1 MVNVNDCGCPC
12 EDNGKKKQIEER
24 ALSSINKIYTTEG
37 ATYFPDGTGMV
48 TLPIP
53 TTEQMQAIASV
64 PEMASDIKQLKISD
78 AEHTEAIAT
87 MEGNIDT
94 HAREILQL
102 TNSDDK
108 QNTEIKGITE
118 SLISDVDAVFNN
130 TTRDLRIVVERE
142 KASAIEAVVNIPATS
157 QTGTYAPTAPI
168 TISPDN
174 QVGLAIDSSLAVKN
188 GVLSVN
194 TQGSVKVDG
203 ETIIK
208 DADDVLEVNTAKIAP
223 ITYVDSKVKT
233 ATAATGKAFGSMA
246 IAADASGVDITM
258 TGIDEATSVTGRIPV
273 CTEDKAGLMTP
284 ADRIKI
290 DGIKGEAYV
299 FVNIGSIIPTS
310 PSTETTT
317 PNVFDF
323 VTSSSGAMKTLTF
336 DIPGGK
342 SAISVLNCTIDEVSS
357 PPTRLFTYY
366 SLADIQ
372 NLFKSCISF
381 SGLPSTGFLNFGMVL
396 CLSLSQ
402 TSLSDLFIPS
412 NSSSHPGYTSTFTF
426 DLSTQSLTKIGMPL
440 SFIMHYEDN
449 TDKNR
454 VYAYPVITAIS
465 YVNE

>member
-1 MVNVNDCGCPC
+1 MANIQDCGCPC
-12 EDNGKKKQIEER
+12 EDSGKKRQIEER

-87 MEGNIDT
+87 IESNIDT

-290 DGIKGEAYV
+290 DGMKAESWILITGATYTLKNATSSVGTRDL
-299 FVNIGSIIPTS
+299 VNITYNSALTTKTFDTDSGKAHYTTLDYTIGSIKAEYTASYIES
-310 PSTETTT
+310 
-317 PNVFDF
+317 D
-323 VTSSSGAMKTLTF
+323 
-336 DIPGGK
+336 DIK
-342 SAISVLNCTIDEVSS
+342 DLFNAIFHPV
-357 PPTRLFTYY
+357 
-366 SLADIQ
+366 
-372 NLFKSCISF
+372 
-381 SGLPSTGFLNFGMVL
+381 GLPSSGTLTITFRTTLNLPIPGEDDTTMKESALNKIVVNL
-396 CLSLSQ
+396 KTKDISGSILLSNEHSV
-402 TSLSDLFIPS
+402 
-412 NSSSHPGYTSTFTF
+412 GE
-426 DLSTQSLTKIGMPL
+426 KITLYPIGVN
-440 SFIMHYEDN
+440 IIYK
-449 TDKNR
+449 TD
-454 VYAYPVITAIS
+454 S
-465 YVNE
+465 

>member
-1 MVNVNDCGCPC
+1 MVNIQDCGCPC

-94 HAREILQL
+94 HAWEILQL
-102 TNSDDK
+102 TNSDEK
-108 QNTEIKGITE
+108 QNAEIKGITE

-130 TTRDLRIVVERE
+130 TTRDLRISIERE

-157 QTGTYAPTAPI
+157 QTGTYAPSAPI
-168 TISPDN
+168 TINADN
-174 QVGLAIDSSLAVKN
+174 QIGLAHDASLVVKN
-188 GVLSVN
+188 GQLSVS

-273 CTEDKAGLMTP
+273 CTEDQAGLMTP

-290 DGIKGEAYV
+290 DGIKGEAYISINNG
-299 FVNIGSIIPTS
+299 FFTCSKSYTGSIQQGTGYS
-310 PSTETTT
+310 GVFSGSYTTH
-317 PNVFDF
+317 N
-323 VTSSSGAMKTLTF
+323 F
-336 DIPGGK
+336 DISGGVASYK
-342 SAISVLNCTIDEVSS
+342 TPSISSETSDTKKYIDIDSNEAIALVK
-357 PPTRLFTYY
+357 
-366 SLADIQ
+366 
-372 NLFKSCISF
+372 NLFSF
-381 SGLPSTGFLNFGMVL
+381 TGFPDSGEIRINFNLG
-396 CLSLSQ
+396 SA
-402 TSLSDLFIPS
+402 
-412 NSSSHPGYTSTFTF
+412 
-426 DLSTQSLTKIGMPL
+426 LSTTASNFYRLGD
-440 SFIMHYEDN
+440 SYGSYFHYNLETREISQIN
-449 TDKNR
+449 
-454 VYAYPVITAIS
+454 VHAYVQYSASAYVTGAKFAQYPYNISITYIS
-465 YVNE
+465 G

>member
-87 MEGNIDT
+87 IESNVDT

-157 QTGTYAPTAPI
+157 QTGTYAPSAPI

-174 QVGLAIDSSLAVKN
+174 QVGLAIDSSLIVKN

-290 DGIKGEAYV
+290 DGIKGEAYLYITPAKFPNPEFEADDNSTALWSYSTDAPV
-299 FVNIGSIIPTS
+299 KYDAYSVDLPNGKLNYNFPNF
-310 PSTETTT
+310 TETK
-317 PNVFDF
+317 
-323 VTSSSGAMKTLTF
+323 KT
-336 DIPGGK
+336 G
-342 SAISVLNCTIDEVSS
+342 S
-357 PPTRLFTYY
+357 
-366 SLADIQ
+366 
-372 NLFKSCISF
+372 FKSWYISNDAGHLFLDKLF
-381 SGLPSTGFLNFGMVL
+381 SFTGLPNSGELQINFILLNGDNRGGEAVD
-396 CLSLSQ
+396 LSMYGN
-402 TSLSDLFIPS
+402 I
-412 NSSSHPGYTSTFTF
+412 HY
-426 DLSTQSLTKIGMPL
+426 DLSTGSVIKRYMGYGLHTISANADLAIFYPYSIKVAYIKT
-440 SFIMHYEDN
+440 
-449 TDKNR
+449 TD
-454 VYAYPVITAIS
+454 
-465 YVNE
+465 

>member
-64 PEMASDIKQLKISD
+64 PEMQGDIKQLKISD

-108 QNTEIKGITE
+108 QNAEIKGITE

-157 QTGTYAPTAPI
+157 QTGTYAPSAPI

-174 QVGLAIDSSLAVKN
+174 QVGLAIDSSLIVKN

-233 ATAATGKAFGSMA
+233 ATAATGKAFGSMG
-246 IAADASGVDITM
+246 ITADASGVDITM

-290 DGIKGEAYV
+290 DGIKGDAYLSITV
-299 FVNIGSIIPTS
+299 GAFTPTVTPTYHNTSAGGYNIQTA
-310 PSTETTT
+310 STT
-317 PNVFDF
+317 FKDA
-323 VTSSSGAMKTLTF
+323 SF
-336 DIPGGK
+336 DIPGGRCT
-342 SAISVLNCTIDEVSS
+342 ASVLNCTYTETSISS
-357 PPTRLFTYY
+357 YTSYD
-366 SLADIQ
+366 LADLKRFI
-372 NLFKSCISF
+372 LSCISF
-381 SGLPSTGFLNFGMVL
+381 RGLPSSGTLILDVFFCCNPNPVIVNYLFLTDPSQEFPGNFLTARIDVATKDIKL
-396 CLSLSQ
+396 NYDFIQ
-402 TSLSDLFIPS
+402 TESD
-412 NSSSHPGYTSTFTF
+412 NSSGAKVYGYPIFRS
-426 DLSTQSLTKIGMPL
+426 IE
-440 SFIMHYEDN
+440 FI
-449 TDKNR
+449 
-454 VYAYPVITAIS
+454 
-465 YVNE
+465 NE

>member
-24 ALSSINKIYTTEG
+24 ALSSINKVYTTEG
-37 ATYFPDGTGMV
+37 ATYYPDGTGMV

-87 MEGNIDT
+87 IESNVDT

-157 QTGTYAPTAPI
+157 QTGTYAPSAPI

-273 CTEDKAGLMTP
+273 CTEDRAGLMTP

-290 DGIKGEAYV
+290 DGIKGEAYLYITPAK
-299 FVNIGSIIPTS
+299 FPNPEFEARSDSSTQTQFSTPFTPTYNS
-310 PSTETTT
+310 FSVDILGGRISYQLPQFTEKE
-317 PNVFDF
+317 
-323 VTSSSGAMKTLTF
+323 SSGTFKTWAITNNTDNLFLDSLFSFTGLPDSGELQIHF
-336 DIPGGK
+336 VLLNGNNLGGK
-342 SAISVLNCTIDEVSS
+342 T
-357 PPTRLFTYY
+357 
-366 SLADIQ
+366 
-372 NLFKSCISF
+372 
-381 SGLPSTGFLNFGMVL
+381 
-396 CLSLSQ
+396 
-402 TSLSDLFIPS
+402 SDLSMYGQI
-412 NSSSHPGYTSTFTF
+412 NY
-426 DLSTQSLTKIGMPL
+426 DLSTGTPTKRYLGYSLNMSSTNADYAIFYP
-440 SFIMHYEDN
+440 YQVN
-449 TDKNR
+449 V
-454 VYAYPVITAIS
+454 VYLK
-465 YVNE
+465 

>member
-1 MVNVNDCGCPC
+1 MVNIQDCGCPC
-12 EDNGKKKQIEER
+12 EDNAKKKQIEER
-24 ALSSINKIYTTEG
+24 ALSSINKVYTTEG

-64 PEMASDIKQLKISD
+64 PEMQGDIKQLKISD

-87 MEGNIDT
+87 IESNIDT

-130 TTRDLRIVVERE
+130 TTRDLRITVERE

-157 QTGTYAPTAPI
+157 QTGTYAPSAPI
-168 TISPDN
+168 TINADN
-174 QVGLAIDSSLAVKN
+174 QIGLAHDASLVVKN
-188 GVLSVN
+188 GQLSVS

-233 ATAATGKAFGSMA
+233 ATAATGKAFGSMG
-246 IAADASGVDITM
+246 ITADASGVDITM

-284 ADRIKI
+284 ADKAKLGDLLPSQYVLITEAAYTPVDSRTSVGDRARISITFDDDLTSKTFDTSTGRANYQTIGFTTASDDPGRKGATLLSDSDIWKLYSKI
-290 DGIKGEAYV
+290 FHTVGISS
-299 FVNIGSIIPTS
+299 GSLTISNYWHYDAPIYP
-310 PSTETTT
+310 
-317 PNVFDF
+317 
-323 VTSSSGAMKTLTF
+323 SSSGVIFSDVSTVTLDLDSKT
-336 DIPGGK
+336 
-342 SAISVLNCTIDEVSS
+342 A
-357 PPTRLFTYY
+357 
-366 SLADIQ
+366 
-372 NLFKSCISF
+372 
-381 SGLPSTGFLNFGMVL
+381 SGLVYVPSSYTTGQSINFR
-396 CLSLSQ
+396 
-402 TSLSDLFIPS
+402 
-412 NSSSHPGYTSTFTF
+412 
-426 DLSTQSLTKIGMPL
+426 PL
-440 SFIMHYEDN
+440 D
-449 TDKNR
+449 
-454 VYAYPVITAIS
+454 VIIS
-465 YVNE
+465 YKVN

>member
-1 MVNVNDCGCPC
+1 MVNIQDCGCPC

-37 ATYFPDGTGMV
+37 ATYYPDGTGMV
-48 TLPIP
+48 TLPLP
-53 TTEQMQAIASV
+53 TAEQMQAIASV
-64 PEMASDIKQLKISD
+64 PDMASDIKQLKISD

-87 MEGNIDT
+87 IESNIDT

-130 TTRDLRIVVERE
+130 TTRDLRISIERE

-157 QTGTYAPTAPI
+157 QTGTYAPSAPI
-168 TISPDN
+168 TINADN
-174 QVGLAIDSSLAVKN
+174 QIGLAHDASLVVKN
-188 GVLSVN
+188 GQLSVN

-223 ITYVDSKVKT
+223 ITYVDSKIKT
-233 ATAATGKAFGSMA
+233 ATAATGKAFGNMA

-290 DGIKGEAYV
+290 DGIKGDAYV
-299 FVNIGSIIPTS
+299 FINTGSFT
-310 PSTETTT
+310 PSTT
-317 PNVFDF
+317 PTYN
-323 VTSSSGAMKTLTF
+323 SSSITPRRIKTGTDPFKTVSF
-336 DIPGGK
+336 DIPEGRCT
-342 SAISVLNCTIDEVSS
+342 ASVLNCTWSDGDPYSGY
-357 PPTRLFTYY
+357 TRY
-366 SLADIQ
+366 SESDLKK
-372 NLFKSCISF
+372 LVLSCISF
-381 SGLPSTGFLNFGMVL
+381 KGLPSSGILTLKAFFCCTLNPVII
-396 CLSLSQ
+396 SYI
-402 TSLSDLFIPS
+402 FIPDDAYRFPGS
-412 NSSSHPGYTSTFTF
+412 FVTIQIDLATKSVSFNSS
-426 DLSTQSLTKIGMPL
+426 
-440 SFIMHYEDN
+440 FICTAEDN
-449 TDKNR
+449 TAGAK
-454 VYAYPVITAIS
+454 VFGYPVIQTIQFFNTA
-465 YVNE
+465 E

>member
-1 MVNVNDCGCPC
+1 MVNVQDCGCPC

-64 PEMASDIKQLKISD
+64 PDMASDIKQLKISD

-87 MEGNIDT
+87 IESNIGT

-157 QTGTYAPTAPI
+157 QTGTYAPSAPI

-174 QVGLAIDSSLAVKN
+174 QVGLAIDSSLIVKN

-290 DGIKGEAYV
+290 DGIKGES
-299 FVNIGSIIPTS
+299 FVYITPVKILNPVLESTSTSTDQYKYDMASPATHTRFFTDVLTGKLYYDLIDFTRSDYTGS
-310 PSTETTT
+310 STCWH
-317 PNVFDF
+317 
-323 VTSSSGAMKTLTF
+323 
-336 DIPGGK
+336 
-342 SAISVLNCTIDEVSS
+342 ISNSTG
-357 PPTRLFTYY
+357 
-366 SLADIQ
+366 
-372 NLFKSCISF
+372 ISKIF
-381 SGLPSTGFLNFGMVL
+381 SYTGLPSTGTLEISFTLLNLLGSTGY
-396 CLSLSQ
+396 SLGGSMAYTLKIDLTTGEQ
-402 TSLSDLFIPS
+402 TMISRGSGLRARYNDA
-412 NSSSHPGYTSTFTF
+412 N
-426 DLSTQSLTKIGMPL
+426 
-440 SFIMHYEDN
+440 
-449 TDKNR
+449 
-454 VYAYPVITAIS
+454 YAIFYPFEVNIT
-465 YVNE
+465 YFKTV

>member
-1 MVNVNDCGCPC
+1 MVNVQDCGCPC
-12 EDNGKKKQIEER
+12 EDNAKKKQIEER
-24 ALSSINKIYTTEG
+24 ALSSINKLYTTEG
-37 ATYFPDGTGMV
+37 ATYYPDGTGMV

-64 PEMASDIKQLKISD
+64 PDMASDIKQLKISD

-87 MEGNIDT
+87 MESNIDT

-157 QTGTYAPTAPI
+157 QTGTYAPSAPI

-174 QVGLAIDSSLAVKN
+174 QVGLAIDSSLIVKN

-290 DGIKGEAYV
+290 DGIASDARVLITPVQYTLTED
-299 FVNIGSIIPTS
+299 PTS
-310 PSTETTT
+310 ETRTSLKFDISLDSTTRAFDT
-317 PNVFDF
+317 PDGLCRYAYHAFT
-323 VTSSSGAMKTLTF
+323 TSSTSDITFSSLTSADVAALSTKAITYKGPLKTGFIYLYLHWFRGPPGSSELYNKDGEVFKTVLDLKTGTVTDTGDALIYGSARAGNTLT
-336 DIPGGK
+336 
-342 SAISVLNCTIDEVSS
+342 L
-357 PPTRLFTYY
+357 Y
-366 SLADIQ
+366 
-372 NLFKSCISF
+372 
-381 SGLPSTGFLNFGMVL
+381 
-396 CLSLSQ
+396 
-402 TSLSDLFIPS
+402 
-412 NSSSHPGYTSTFTF
+412 
-426 DLSTQSLTKIGMPL
+426 PL
-440 SFIMHYEDN
+440 VTNI
-449 TDKNR
+449 
-454 VYAYPVITAIS
+454 I
-465 YVNE
+465 YVAE

>member
-87 MEGNIDT
+87 IESNVDT

-157 QTGTYAPTAPI
+157 QTGTYAPSAPI

-223 ITYVDSKVKT
+223 ITYVDSKIKT
-233 ATAATGKAFGSMA
+233 ATAATGKAFGSMG
-246 IAADASGVDITM
+246 ITADASGVDITM

-290 DGIKGEAYV
+290 DGIKGEAYLWMTPV
-299 FVNIGSIIPTS
+299 SHILANDSNDPTDS
-310 PSTETTT
+310 DLSTITLSGDYTFKTVDISTGECRYRYYPFSKTT
-317 PNVFDF
+317 PTRTNYFTTLAGADTIEIVNKMFHI
-323 VTSSSGAMKTLTF
+323 SGGSSGTIKIWGYFANSDPLAGPVKVYGNQPDTSTF
-336 DIPGGK
+336 AFDVATQKLKSDI
-342 SAISVLNCTIDEVSS
+342 SNAFID
-357 PPTRLFTYY
+357 
-366 SLADIQ
+366 I
-372 NLFKSCISF
+372 
-381 SGLPSTGFLNFGMVL
+381 
-396 CLSLSQ
+396 
-402 TSLSDLFIPS
+402 
-412 NSSSHPGYTSTFTF
+412 YTSTS
-426 DLSTQSLTKIGMPL
+426 STLKAGTTVTI
-440 SFIMHYEDN
+440 
-449 TDKNR
+449 
-454 VYAYPVITAIS
+454 YPIISKIS
-465 YVNE
+465 YIE

>member
-1 MVNVNDCGCPC
+1 MVNIQDCGCPC

-87 MEGNIDT
+87 IESNVDT

-102 TNSDDK
+102 TNSDDR

-130 TTRDLRIVVERE
+130 ATRDLRISIERE

-157 QTGTYAPTAPI
+157 QTGTYAPSAPI
-168 TISPDN
+168 TINADN
-174 QVGLAIDSSLAVKN
+174 QIGLAHDASLVVKN
-188 GVLSVN
+188 GQLSVN

-233 ATAATGKAFGSMA
+233 ATAATGKAFGSMG
-246 IAADASGVDITM
+246 ITADASGVDITM

-290 DGIKGEAYV
+290 DGIKGEAY
-299 FVNIGSIIPTS
+299 ISITAANFKLAS
-310 PSTETTT
+310 TPSKTESGVLKHTYTT
-317 PNVFDF
+317 PAETDF
-323 VTSSSGAMKTLTF
+323 FTPKTF
-336 DIPGGK
+336 DIPTGIATIN
-342 SAISVLNCTIDEVSS
+342 SPTIDFGSGTSVSGIPVYTLMLS
-357 PPTRLFTYY
+357 DLETLLSKTFHP
-366 SLADIQ
+366 I
-372 NLFKSCISF
+372 
-381 SGLPSTGFLNFGMVL
+381 GLPSAGALHITCTFAPYNISFDESVTTYQNSTPSGEFSLDLATGKVSINRNPCIWPVYTGNEIFCYPCNI
-396 CLSLSQ
+396 
-402 TSLSDLFIPS
+402 TITFIS
-412 NSSSHPGYTSTFTF
+412 
-426 DLSTQSLTKIGMPL
+426 
-440 SFIMHYEDN
+440 
-449 TDKNR
+449 
-454 VYAYPVITAIS
+454 A
-465 YVNE
+465 

>member
-1 MVNVNDCGCPC
+1 MVNIQDCGCPC

-87 MEGNIDT
+87 IESNVDT

-157 QTGTYAPTAPI
+157 QTGTYAPSAPI

-290 DGIKGEAYV
+290 DGIKGEAYLYITPAKFPDPEFEHTDTYNEDTSFSTSSPV
-299 FVNIGSIIPTS
+299 LYQHYDIDIPSGKLGFDFPAFTRKTITGSYDEWLITNVGDKSFIDKLFSYTGLPKSGELRIYFYLMNGTNIGGNKTNSPLQGWIYYDLATGQPTTRYLS
-310 PSTETTT
+310 YGLRT
-317 PNVFDF
+317 
-323 VTSSSGAMKTLTF
+323 
-336 DIPGGK
+336 
-342 SAISVLNCTIDEVSS
+342 VSND
-357 PPTRLFTYY
+357 PDYANFYPYE
-366 SLADIQ
+366 IQ
-372 NLFKSCISF
+372 
-381 SGLPSTGFLNFGMVL
+381 V
-396 CLSLSQ
+396 
-402 TSLSDLFIPS
+402 
-412 NSSSHPGYTSTFTF
+412 
-426 DLSTQSLTKIGMPL
+426 
-440 SFIMHYEDN
+440 
-449 TDKNR
+449 
-454 VYAYPVITAIS
+454 S
-465 YVNE
+465 YVNS

>member
-1 MVNVNDCGCPC
+1 MVNIQDCGCGCPC

-24 ALSSINKIYTTEG
+24 ALSSINKVYTTEG

-64 PEMASDIKQLKISD
+64 PEMQGDIKQLKISD

-87 MEGNIDT
+87 IESNIDT

-130 TTRDLRIVVERE
+130 TTRDLRISIERE

-157 QTGTYAPTAPI
+157 QTGTYAPSAPI

-174 QVGLAIDSSLAVKN
+174 QVGLAIDSSLIVKN

-290 DGIKGEAYV
+290 DGIKGDAYLWMTPV
-299 FVNIGSIIPTS
+299 SHILANDSYDPT
-310 PSTETTT
+310 
-317 PNVFDF
+317 
-323 VTSSSGAMKTLTF
+323 
-336 DIPGGK
+336 DI
-342 SAISVLNCTIDEVSS
+342 
-357 PPTRLFTYY
+357 
-366 SLADIQ
+366 
-372 NLFKSCISF
+372 
-381 SGLPSTGFLNFGMVL
+381 
-396 CLSLSQ
+396 
-402 TSLSDLFIPS
+402 
-412 NSSSHPGYTSTFTF
+412 
-426 DLSTQSLTKIGMPL
+426 DLSTITYSGDYIFKTLDVSTGECRYRFYPFSKTTPTRANYFAALNKADTYSIINKMIHISGAPASGIIKIWAYFANSDPL
-440 SFIMHYEDN
+440 SGPTKVFGNQTDVTTIYYDLATKEITDDGNVFID
-449 TDKNR
+449 
-454 VYAYPVITAIS
+454 VYTEATTPFKAGTTIDIYPILEKIS
-465 YVNE
+465 YIES

>member
-37 ATYFPDGTGMV
+37 ATYYPDGTGMV

-87 MEGNIDT
+87 IESNVDT

-157 QTGTYAPTAPI
+157 QTGTYAPSAPI

-290 DGIKGEAYV
+290 DGIKGEAYLLV
-299 FVNIGSIIPTS
+299 TAAEQLFETGSTNGDETGANNITTTDELETHQFDTPLGKCQYTTYKIKNVQSSSITITLKRYQTSEITEALSKMFHVVGLKSGKIQINFTLINAAILGGYSVDVPSTPSQIVLDIASSSVTITSARFSIGIGSN
-310 PSTETTT
+310 TTIRLYPLISSAT
-317 PNVFDF
+317 F
-323 VTSSSGAMKTLTF
+323 V
-336 DIPGGK
+336 
-342 SAISVLNCTIDEVSS
+342 E
-357 PPTRLFTYY
+357 
-366 SLADIQ
+366 
-372 NLFKSCISF
+372 
-381 SGLPSTGFLNFGMVL
+381 
-396 CLSLSQ
+396 
-402 TSLSDLFIPS
+402 
-412 NSSSHPGYTSTFTF
+412 
-426 DLSTQSLTKIGMPL
+426 
-440 SFIMHYEDN
+440 
-449 TDKNR
+449 
-454 VYAYPVITAIS
+454 
-465 YVNE
+465 

>member
-1 MVNVNDCGCPC
+1 MVNIQDCGCPC
-12 EDNGKKKQIEER
+12 EDNAKKKQIEER
-24 ALSSINKIYTTEG
+24 ALSSINKVYTTEG

-64 PEMASDIKQLKISD
+64 PEMQGDIKQLKISD

-87 MEGNIDT
+87 IESNIDT

-130 TTRDLRIVVERE
+130 TTRDLRITVERE

-157 QTGTYAPTAPI
+157 QTGTYAPSAPI
-168 TISPDN
+168 TINADN
-174 QVGLAIDSSLAVKN
+174 QIGLAHDASLVVKN
-188 GVLSVN
+188 GQLSVS

-233 ATAATGKAFGSMA
+233 ATAATGKAFGSMG
-246 IAADASGVDITM
+246 ITADASGVDITM

-290 DGIKGEAYV
+290 DGIKGDAYV
-299 FVNIGSIIPTS
+299 FVSIGAFTPTVT
-310 PSTETTT
+310 PTLKTDSTSGTKFSTDSTTLYK
-317 PNVFDF
+317 DI
-323 VTSSSGAMKTLTF
+323 TF

-342 SAISVLNCTIDEVSS
+342 GQASTLNA
-357 PPTRLFTYY
+357 TYSDGSGFDSRTLY
-366 SLADIQ
+366 DKSDLNKLI
-372 NLFKSCISF
+372 LSCISF
-381 SGLPSTGFLNFGMVL
+381 KGLPSSGILTLDAHFCCSTNLNIVQYLFRPGVSTSFTGNFEFVR
-396 CLSLSQ
+396 
-402 TSLSDLFIPS
+402 
-412 NSSSHPGYTSTFTF
+412 F
-426 DLSTQSLTKIGMPL
+426 DLATNTVTHADYRLL
-440 SFIMHYEDN
+440 SSASDN
-449 TDKNR
+449 TSKKK
-454 VYAYPVITAIS
+454 VYGYPIIRSIS

>member
-24 ALSSINKIYTTEG
+24 ALSSINKVYTTEG
-37 ATYFPDGTGMV
+37 TTYYPDGTGMV

-94 HAREILQL
+94 HAWEILQL
-102 TNSDDK
+102 TNSDEK
-108 QNTEIKGITE
+108 QNAEIKGITE

-130 TTRDLRIVVERE
+130 TTRDLRISIERE

-157 QTGTYAPTAPI
+157 QTGTYAPSAPI
-168 TISPDN
+168 TINADN
-174 QVGLAIDSSLAVKN
+174 QIGLAHDASLVVKN
-188 GVLSVN
+188 GQLSVS

-290 DGIKGEAYV
+290 DGIKGEAY
-299 FVNIGSIIPTS
+299 ISITS
-310 PSTETTT
+310 GIITCTSDYSTPATETQKTDFDRPSEYTT
-317 PNVFDF
+317 
-323 VTSSSGAMKTLTF
+323 KEF
-336 DIPGGK
+336 DIPGGIAK
-342 SAISVLNCTIDEVSS
+342 YKVPVLNNKSLSS
-357 PPTRLFTYY
+357 NSGYFIKLSESDRL
-366 SLADIQ
+366 A
-372 NLFKSCISF
+372 LFQKLFSF
-381 SGLPSTGFLNFGMVL
+381 SGFPSTGIIEIFFYGGSETDYINSDSFIRYDFGAKKITAGYLIQPIGGSITIPAGTRFGMY
-396 CLSLSQ
+396 
-402 TSLSDLFIPS
+402 P
-412 NSSSHPGYTSTFTF
+412 Y
-426 DLSTQSLTKIGMPL
+426 
-440 SFIMHYEDN
+440 
-449 TDKNR
+449 
-454 VYAYPVITAIS
+454 VYA
-465 YVNE
+465 VNYIAA

>member
-1 MVNVNDCGCPC
+1 MVNIQDCGCPC

-24 ALSSINKIYTTEG
+24 ALSSINKVYTTEG
-37 ATYFPDGTGMV
+37 ATYYPDGTGMV

-64 PEMASDIKQLKISD
+64 PEMQGDIKQLKISD

-87 MEGNIDT
+87 IESNIDT

-130 TTRDLRIVVERE
+130 TTRDLRISIERE

-157 QTGTYAPTAPI
+157 QTGTYAPSAPI

-290 DGIKGEAYV
+290 DGIKGEAY
-299 FVNIGSIIPTS
+299 ISITFATIQCTS
-310 PSTETTT
+310 DYS
-317 PNVFDF
+317 
-323 VTSSSGAMKTLTF
+323 TSSLTDYYYNFTAPTEFAIKEFDTSGGVASYKIPILPDKDISSSKRAQIRLNNDDSVTLCE
-336 DIPGGK
+336 K
-342 SAISVLNCTIDEVSS
+342 MLH
-357 PPTRLFTYY
+357 
-366 SLADIQ
+366 
-372 NLFKSCISF
+372 F
-381 SGLPSTGFLNFGMVL
+381 SGFPSKGIIT
-396 CLSLSQ
+396 
-402 TSLSDLFIPS
+402 
-412 NSSSHPGYTSTFTF
+412 
-426 DLSTQSLTKIGMPL
+426 L
-440 SFIMHYEDN
+440 SFN
-449 TDKNR
+449 TGSDTSYTESESTLVSYDLETRQFKKGKFN
-454 VYAYPVITAIS
+454 VYAYLTSDVSAYTIGANLTLYPYNLYATFTS
-465 YVNE
+465 T